1 MRRPAGQDRP
11 YWSTNSTILMVHVC
25 TLLELLSLTF
35 GPPLAYCLVCLVL
48 GHSKCTW
55 IALESWSFYSTEY
68 GKLICGPR
76 TDRIVHWNDRRSRL
90 SCGLCSHILYIPIR
104 IIPCCAD
111 SRAIRLISLSDACDL
126 EEANHL
132 IDGGKANGHAA
143 QSCKGRHSLWGR
155 GDPL

>member
-11 YWSTNSTILMVHVC
+11 YWSTNSTILNGARMHTVGVAFAHVRIAPGI
-25 TLLELLSLTF
+25 LSRLPCL
-35 GPPLAYCLVCLVL
+35 GAY
-48 GHSKCTW
+48 W
-55 IALESWSFYSTEY
+55 ITLESWSFYSTEY

-76 TDRIVHWNDRRSRL
+76 TDRKVHWNDRRSRL

-132 IDGGKANGHAA
+132 VDGGKANGHAA
-143 QSCKGRHSLWGR
+143 DKIAKGVIHF
-155 GDPL
+155 GDEVIHYYV